1 MDAVGGLEV
10 FHALFRVSYIFLPLK
25 RRSLMLIIWKRK
37 SFCLLFFFF
46 CISQLHPEMRKLDH
60 PQCCDEL
67 FGDPICNVDGLPE
80 RGQMFFSFL
89 MSCKN

>member
-1 MDAVGGLEV
+1 MVERS
-10 FHALFRVSYIFLPLK
+10 FRALSGVPPIFLSFK
-25 RRSLMLIIWKRK
+25 GRSLMSIIWRQ
-37 SFCLLFFFF
+37 SHSVCLFFF

-67 FGDPICNVDGLPE
+67 FGDPICNSDGLPE

-89 MSCKN
+89 T